1 MNNDLIVSNDYI
13 KAKDL
18 DRKIKTSA
26 QLAQQSL
33 YDMCMGFKEMRD
45 SKLYKELG
53 YQNFGDYCEQETEI
67 KRSNVYNYIA
77 IAEKLPQNFVQ
88 SIGQIGM
95 TKLTL
100 LTTIPEETRTELVEN
115 TDLENTSVR
124 ELKAKLAELQETN
137 KKLEEDNSKLS
148 ESTSKLSA
156 LESDAEAYKEK
167 ISQLESE
174 VKFKSDSIE
183 ALESTIDE
191 LENRPIDVAVA
202 DNSHEINN
210 LMDAMKR
217 MDLDWGLKY
226 RELQEETT
234 KEIRDKN
241 IAHTEEINQI
251 KAEYEKKISEMSV
264 PETVTVTETETVT
277 VPDTKKI
284 FRAYF
289 SLVVDSTK
297 KLIEFI
303 RENPDDAYRKNAI
316 EYFDITKKKLEE

>member
-100 LTTIPEETRTELVEN
+100 LTTIPEETRTEIIET

-124 ELKAKLAELQETN
+124 ELKAKLAELQEKN
-137 KKLEEDNSKLS
+137 KALEEDN
-148 ESTSKLSA
+148 SKLSA

-202 DNSHEINN
+202 DNSHEINS

-251 KAEYEKKISEMSV
+251 KAEYEKKISELSV

-303 RENPDDAYRKNAI
+303 RENPSDAYRKNVI

>member
-251 KAEYEKKISEMSV
+251 KAEYEKKISELSV
-264 PETVTVTETETVT
+264 PETVTETETVT
-277 VPDTKKI
+277 VTDTKEI
-284 FRAYF
+284 FKAYF
-289 SLVVDSTK
+289 SLVIDSTK

-303 RENPDDAYRKNAI
+303 GENPSDAYRKKAI

>member
-1 MNNDLIVSNDYI
+1 MNNDLTITTDYI

-26 QLAQQSL
+26 HLAQQSL

-53 YQNFGDYCEQETEI
+53 YSNFGDYCEKETEI
-67 KRSNVYNYIA
+67 KKSNVYNYIA
-77 IAEKLPQNFVQ
+77 IAEKLPEKFVQ

-100 LTTIPEETRTELVEN
+100 LTTIPEETRTEIVET
-115 TDLENTSVR
+115 TDLEKTSVK

-137 KKLEEDNSKLS
+137 KKLEDDNSKLS
-148 ESTSKLSA
+148 ESTSKLSE

-174 VKFKSDSIE
+174 IKFKSDSIE
-183 ALESTIDE
+183 TLESTIDE

-210 LMDAMKR
+210 LMDTMKR

-234 KEIRDKN
+234 KEIKDKN
-241 IAHTEEINQI
+241 IAHTKEINQI
-251 KAEYEKKISEMSV
+251 KTEYEKKISELSV
-264 PETVTVTETETVT
+264 PATATETVL
-277 VPDTKKI
+277 DTDGVFK
-284 FRAYF
+284 AYF
-289 SLVVDSTK
+289 SIVIDSTK
-297 KLIEFI
+297 NLVKFI
-303 RENPDDAYRKNAI
+303 KGNPSDTYRKKVI
-316 EYFDITKKKLEE
+316 KYFDISKKELEE

>member
-1 MNNDLIVSNDYI
+1 MNNDLIVSDSYI

-53 YQNFGDYCEQETEI
+53 YSDFGDYCEQETEI
-67 KRSNVYNYIA
+67 KRRNVYNYIA

-88 SIGQIGM
+88 SIAQIGM
-95 TKLTL
+95 AKLTL
-100 LTTIPEETRTELVEN
+100 LTTIPEETRTEIVET

-124 ELKAKLAELQETN
+124 ELKAKLAELQEKN
-137 KKLEEDNSKLS
+137 KTLEEDNSKLS
-148 ESTSKLSA
+148 ESNSKLSA

-251 KAEYEKKISEMSV
+251 KAEYEKKISELSV
-264 PETVTVTETETVT
+264 PETVTETETVT
-277 VPDTKKI
+277 VTDTKEI
-284 FRAYF
+284 FKAYF
-289 SLVVDSTK
+289 SLVIDSTK

-303 RENPDDAYRKNAI
+303 GENPSDAYRKKAI